1 MTFDY
6 VLLLVG
12 MGVVFL
18 AADRIVLSSGTL
30 ATRWGISPVI
40 VGAIIIGFGS
50 SLPEMLVSV
59 LALDQPNGLDLAV
72 GNVVGSNIANMSLVL
87 GVSVVFFPFRGQAD
101 VIKREGLLMV
111 GALILVTA
119 FLWDENLQAWE
130 GALLVLG
137 LVLAATIVTR
147 LSEAPN
153 PPQVPDQRLS
163 TSNRREAVTVV
174 AGLIALIAGARAMVI
189 GAEHI
194 ALELGLAEGV
204 VGLTI
209 LAMGTS
215 LPELGTVI
223 ASARRGR
230 NDLVLGNV
238 LGSNL
243 FNALGVAGISGIFG
257 SGALTTDFRADLVLM
272 LVVAVVAGVAAW
284 SGDRLRRLEGALLL
298 AAYPLAVGLAL

>member
-1 MTFDY
+1 MTSDY